1 MCYQWSTESIYIYIE
16 TKSLEFFFIPRDLN
30 HANNSYDFFFEF
42 YNVQG
47 KSHIF
52 IQLLRAHQNV
62 YLLKYQ
68 SMYLIAKL
76 RFSFVIFNRGCD

>member
-1 MCYQWSTESIYIYIE
+1 MEHGEYLYLYIE
-16 TKSLEFFFIPRDLN
+16 TKSLDDFFFCSCILRDLN
-30 HANNSYDFFFEF
+30 HANDSYDFFFHIQF

-62 YLLKYQ
+62 YLLTLPYCR
-68 SMYLIAKL
+68 IT
-76 RFSFVIFNRGCD
+76 IFFHDI